1 MVASV
6 SEQVAKELRLA
17 PIQVERAVE
26 LLDDNTIPFIA
37 RYRKEATGG
46 LDEVQLATI
55 QERVAYL
62 RNLIQRKEEVSR
74 VIEEQ
79 GKLTPELHERITGAK
94 TLQEVEDLYLPFR
107 PKRRTRASIAREKGL
122 EPLAEMILAQQ
133 VLPATRD
140 EVAHKYFNPELQL
153 SSPADVFAGARDI
166 VSEVLSEDAEI
177 RKSLRQLFLKDAT
190 LHSSADDAGKEKDKG
205 KKYEMYYDF
214 SEPVVKVPPHRVLA
228 IDRGEK
234 DGVLKVRVDLP
245 FEVAQPTL
253 LQRRPV
259 NSRSLFAE
267 DMTFCHEDAY
277 KRLIW
282 PSLERE
288 TRNTLTEKAQQHAIG
303 VFSVNLR
310 NLLLQPPIRGKTVM
324 GIDPGFVTGCKV
336 AVVDETGRYVEGAT
350 IYPHKPQGRW
360 EEARRKVKEMVS
372 RHNVDVVAIGNGTAS
387 RETESLVAEV
397 IAEMGGKPPPTD
409 LKEGNVSGLAPTHLK
424 GRNVSGLAYVIVNE
438 AGASVYSASEVARK
452 EFPDL
457 EASQRGNISI
467 ARRLQDPLAELVK
480 IDPRSIGVGLYQ
492 HDVDQ
497 KELGKVLDAVVVSCV
512 NYVGVDLNTASASL
526 LQYVSGINKKVAE
539 NIVKYRDGHGKFRS
553 RRQLKEVSGLGDKA
567 FEQSAGFLKI
577 PDGDNPLD
585 NTFIHP
591 ESYAACEKLI
601 DRIRQVSDK
610 RELSAAAAE
619 FRARMASLHLTFD
632 SLAKELGIGVPT
644 LRDILDNLEKP
655 GRDPRDELP
664 PPILHK
670 DILKMED
677 LREGMVLK
685 GTVRNVVDFGAFVD
699 IGVKQD
705 GLVHISQLKD
715 GYVASPLDVVA
726 VGDVVTVRVVSVD
739 PQRGRIALSMKGMR
753 TG

>member
-6 SEQVAKELRLA
+6 AEQVAKELRLT
-17 PIQVERAVE
+17 PIQVQRSVE
-26 LLDDNTIPFIA
+26 LLDDDNTIPFIA
-37 RYRKEATGG
+37 RYRKEVTGG
-46 LDEVQLATI
+46 LDEVQLASI
-55 QERVAYL
+55 QERVTYL
-62 RNLIQRKEEVSR
+62 RNLIQRKEEISR

-79 GKLTPELHERITGAK
+79 GKLTPELRERISEAR

-107 PKRRTRASIAREKGL
+107 PKRRTRASVAREKGL

-133 VLPATRD
+133 VLSASRD
-140 EVAHKYFNPELQL
+140 EIAQPYLNPDLQL
-153 SSPADVFAGARDI
+153 SSSADVFAGARDI

-177 RKSLRQLFLKDAT
+177 RKSLRQLFLKEAT
-190 LHSSADDAGKEKDKG
+190 LRSSADDADREKDKG

-214 SEPVVKVPPHRVLA
+214 AEPVAKVPPHRVLA

-245 FEVAQPTL
+245 LEMAQPTL
-253 LQRRPV
+253 QRHRPA

-267 DMTFCHEDAY
+267 DMAFCHEDSY

-288 TRNTLTEKAQQHAIG
+288 TRNALTEKAQKHAIG
-303 VFSVNLR
+303 IFSVNLR

-360 EEARRKVKEMVS
+360 DEAKKIIKDLVS
-372 RHNVDVVAIGNGTAS
+372 RHGVDVVSIGNGTAS

-397 IAEMGGKPPPTD
+397 IAETGGK
-409 LKEGNVSGLAPTHLK
+409 
-424 GRNVSGLAYVIVNE
+424 LAYVIVSE

-480 IDPRSIGVGLYQ
+480 IDPKSIGVGLYQ

-497 KELGKVLDAVVVSCV
+497 KELGRALDAVVVSCV

-539 NIVKYRDGHGKFRS
+539 NIVKYRDEHGKFRN
-553 RRQLKEVSGLGDKA
+553 RQQLKEVPGLGAKA

-601 DRIRQVSDK
+601 AKIRKVSDK
-610 RELSAAAAE
+610 RALAAASAD
-619 FRARMASLHLTFD
+619 FRARMGSLNLTFD
-632 SLAKELGIGVPT
+632 TLARELGIGAPT

-677 LREGMVLK
+677 LREGMILK

-726 VGDVVTVRVVSVD
+726 VGDVVTVRVLSVD
-739 PQRGRIALSMKGMR
+739 PERGRIALSMKGTR
-753 TG
+753 

>member
-1 MVASV
+1 MVASIA
-6 SEQVAKELRLA
+6 EQVAKELSLA
-17 PIQVERAVE
+17 PIQVQRAVE
-26 LLDDNTIPFIA
+26 LLDDDNTIPFIA

-46 LDEVQLATI
+46 LDEVQLATV

-74 VIEEQ
+74 VIAEQ
-79 GKLTPELHERITGAK
+79 GKLTPELQERIAGAK

-140 EVAHKYFNPELQL
+140 EVARPYLSPELQL

-177 RKSLRQLFLKDAT
+177 RKSLRQLFLKDAV

-205 KKYEMYYDF
+205 KKYEMYYEF
-214 SEPVVKVPPHRVLA
+214 SEPVSKVPPHRILA

-234 DGVLKVRVDLP
+234 DDVLKARVDLP
-245 FEVAQPTL
+245 FEMAKPTL
-253 LQRRPV
+253 QQRRPV
-259 NSRSLFAE
+259 NPRSLFAE
-267 DMTFCHEDAY
+267 DMAFCHEDAY

-310 NLLLQPPIRGKTVM
+310 NLLLQPPIRGRTVM

-350 IYPHKPQGRW
+350 IYPHKPQNRW
-360 EEARRKVKEMVS
+360 EEAKRKVKEMAT
-372 RHNVDVVAIGNGTAS
+372 RHDVDVVAIGNGTAS

-397 IAEMGGKPPPTD
+397 IAEMGGK
-409 LKEGNVSGLAPTHLK
+409 LAPT
-424 GRNVSGLAYVIVNE
+424 RPEESNVSGLAYVIVNE
-438 AGASVYSASEVARK
+438 AGASVYSASEVARR

-480 IDPRSIGVGLYQ
+480 IDPKSIGVGLYQ

-497 KELGKVLDAVVVSCV
+497 KDLGKALDAVVVSCV

-539 NIVKYRDGHGKFRS
+539 NIVKYRDEHGKFRN

-577 PDGDNPLD
+577 PDGENPLD

-601 DRIRQVSDK
+601 ARIRQVSNK

-644 LRDILDNLEKP
+644 LRDIMDNLEKP

-677 LREGMVLK
+677 LREGMILK

-726 VGDVVTVRVVSVD
+726 VGDVVTVRVLSVD

-753 TG
+753 RG